1 MMAHSIIRSGSI
13 SNDKQ
18 FGLSKEE
25 NAVLKAFNSK
35 QIRELSENDISS
47 LADRI
52 WLITKTKLDLNPKSA
67 TDEKAKVM
75 VLMEDIKD
83 YPNLTIDDVM
93 NALKN
98 GLNGKYLGKESF
110 VHFNSS
116 NFNIWLS
123 RYQSEKNQIIQSIN
137 YKQEE
142 DVVEN
147 VYDQDK
153 EIKMTIEATNG
164 YIREYKNSEEN
175 QNSFNWYL
183 SGLNYLYDDL
193 VLVGVISFNTEQ
205 KKGIVENV
213 KSDRPSAQGDDLKKW
228 CKIYGF
234 IYFVKMMAK
243 MNQYIDN
250 KGKIQ
255 QISTH

>member
-1 MMAHSIIRSGSI
+1 MMAHSIIHSGSI
-13 SNDKQ
+13 SNNKQ

-25 NAVLKAFNSK
+25 NAVIKAFDSK

-67 TDEKAKVM
+67 NDEKAKVM
-75 VLMEDIKD
+75 ILMEDIRD

-116 NFNIWLS
+116 NFNIWMS
-123 RYQSEKNQIIQSIN
+123 KYQLEKNQIIQSIN
-137 YKQEE
+137 YKQDE
-142 DVVEN
+142 DVEKN
-147 VYDQDK
+147 VYDQHK
-153 EIKMTIEATNG
+153 EIMMTIKATNE
-164 YIREYKNSEEN
+164 YIKEYKYSEDN

-193 VLVGVISFNTEQ
+193 VLVGALSFNTEQ
-205 KKGIVENV
+205 KKRIVEDV
-213 KSDRPSAQGDDLKKW
+213 KSDRPSAQGEDLKKW
-228 CKIYGF
+228 CKIYGY

-243 MNQYIDN
+243 MNQYIDKN
-250 KGKIQ
+250 GKIQ
-255 QISTH
+255 QISTY